1 MKLTQLISI
10 LLHPV
15 FMPILALHLTLL
27 VLPSLA
33 FTLSQNLLLIYGILI
48 FSTMVLPLISIFWL
62 MQKGKVSSLEMSN
75 HKERSLP
82 LFKTVIW
89 MSFGYYLL
97 QNLLFYTPILK
108 AELLGAILIILLAAI
123 ISKFWKISLHL
134 LGIGGVVGVFIAL
147 QIMHG
152 DFLYLL
158 LLFILLSGLLG
169 VARIKQKAHN
179 YAQVYAGFL
188 VGLSVELITL
198 LVY

>member
-10 LLHPV
+10 LLHPM

-33 FTLSQNLLLIYGILI
+33 FTRSQNLLLIYGILI

>member
-10 LLHPV
+10 LLHPM

-27 VLPSLA
+27 TLPSLA
-33 FTLSQNLLLIYGILI
+33 FTLSQNLLLVYGILI

-134 LGIGGVVGVFIAL
+134 LGRGGVVGVFIAL

>member
-10 LLHPV
+10 LLHPM

-48 FSTMVLPLISIFWL
+48 FSTMVFPLISIFWL

-147 QIMHG
+147 QIIHG

>member
-1 MKLTQLISI
+1 MKLTKFISI
-10 LLHPV
+10 LLHPM

-48 FSTMVLPLISIFWL
+48 FSTMILPLISIFWL

-97 QNLLFYTPILK
+97 QAF
-108 AELLGAILIILLAAI
+108 A
-123 ISKFWKISLHL
+123 
-134 LGIGGVVGVFIAL
+134 
-147 QIMHG
+147 
-152 DFLYLL
+152 
-158 LLFILLSGLLG
+158 SG
-169 VARIKQKAHN
+169 RQ
-179 YAQVYAGFL
+179 
-188 VGLSVELITL
+188 
-198 LVY
+198 

>member
-10 LLHPV
+10 ILHPM

-33 FTLSQNLLLIYGILI
+33 FTLSHNLLLIYGILI

-147 QIMHG
+147 QIIHG

-198 LVY
+198 LIY

>member
-1 MKLTQLISI
+1 MKLTQLISVI
-10 LLHPV
+10 LHPM
-15 FMPILALHLTLL
+15 FMPLLALHLTLL
-27 VLPSLA
+27 VSPSLA
-33 FTLSQNLLLIYGILI
+33 FNLSQNLLLIYGILI
-48 FSTMVLPLISIFWL
+48 LSTIVLPLLSIFWL
-62 MQKGKVSSLEMSN
+62 MKKGKVSSLEMSN

-108 AELLGAILIILLAAI
+108 AELLGAILIILIAAI

-134 LGIGGVVGVFIAL
+134 LGVGGVVGVFIAL
-147 QIMHG
+147 QIIHG
-152 DFLYLL
+152 NFLYPI
-158 LLFILLSGLLG
+158 LFSILLSGLLG

-179 YAQVYAGFL
+179 YAQVYVGFL

>member
-1 MKLTQLISI
+1 MKLTQLISVI
-10 LLHPV
+10 LHPM

-62 MQKGKVSSLEMSN
+62 MQKGKVSSLEMRN

-82 LFKTVIW
+82 LFKTIIW

>member
-10 LLHPV
+10 LLHPM

-147 QIMHG
+147 QIIHG

>member
-1 MKLTQLISI
+1 MKLTQFISI
-10 LLHPV
+10 ILHPI

-147 QIMHG
+147 QIIHG

>member
-10 LLHPV
+10 LLHPM
-15 FMPILALHLTLL
+15 FMPLLAVHLTLL

-33 FTLSQNLLLIYGILI
+33 FTLSQNLLLIYGILV
-48 FSTMVLPLISIFWL
+48 FSTMILPLVSIFWL
-62 MQKGKVSSLEMSN
+62 MRKGKVSSLEMSN

-108 AELLGAILIILLAAI
+108 AELLGAIIIILIAAI
-123 ISKFWKISLHL
+123 VSKYWKISLHL

-198 LVY
+198 LIY

>member
-10 LLHPV
+10 LLHPM
-15 FMPILALHLTLL
+15 FMPLLAVHLTLL

-33 FTLSQNLLLIYGILI
+33 FTLSQNLLLIYGILV
-48 FSTMVLPLISIFWL
+48 FSTMVLPLVSIFWL
-62 MQKGKVSSLEMSN
+62 MRKGQVSSLEMSN

-97 QNLLFYTPILK
+97 QNLLLYTPILK
-108 AELLGAILIILLAAI
+108 AELLGAIIIILLAAI

-134 LGIGGVVGVFIAL
+134 LAIGGVVGVFIAL
-147 QIMHG
+147 QIIYG
-152 DFLYLL
+152 DFLYLIV
-158 LLFILLSGLLG
+158 LFILLSGLLG

-179 YAQVYAGFL
+179 YAQVYAGFI

-198 LVY
+198 LLY

>member
-1 MKLTQLISI
+1 MKLTQLISVI
-10 LLHPV
+10 LHPM

-48 FSTMVLPLISIFWL
+48 FSTMILPLISIFWL

-147 QIMHG
+147 QIIHG

>member
-10 LLHPV
+10 LLHPM

-169 VARIKQKAHN
+169 LARIKQKAHN

>member
-10 LLHPV
+10 LLHPM
-15 FMPILALHLTLL
+15 FMPLLALHLTLL

-33 FTLSQNLLLIYGILI
+33 FTLSQNLLLIYGILV
-48 FSTMVLPLISIFWL
+48 FSTMILPLVSIFWL
-62 MQKGKVSSLEMSN
+62 MRKGKVSSLEMSN

-108 AELLGAILIILLAAI
+108 AELLGAIIIILIAAI
-123 ISKFWKISLHL
+123 VSKYWKISLHL

-188 VGLSVELITL
+188 VGLSVELISL

>member
-10 LLHPV
+10 ILHPM

-33 FTLSQNLLLIYGILI
+33 FTLSQNLLLIYGILV

>member
-10 LLHPV
+10 ILHPI
-15 FMPILALHLTLL
+15 FMPLLALHLTLL
-27 VLPSLA
+27 FLPLLT
-33 FTLSQNLLLIYGILI
+33 FTLSQSLLLIYSILI
-48 FSTMVLPLISIFWL
+48 FSTIVLPLASIFWL
-62 MQKGKVSSLEMSN
+62 MRKEQVSSLEMSN

-82 LFKTVIW
+82 LFKTFIW

-97 QNLLFYTPILK
+97 QNLLLYTPILK
-108 AELLGAILIILLAAI
+108 AELLGAIIIILLAAI

-147 QIMHG
+147 QIIYG
-152 DFLYLL
+152 DFLYLIVF
-158 LLFILLSGLLG
+158 FILLSGLLG

-179 YAQVYAGFL
+179 HAQVYVGFL

>member
-10 LLHPV
+10 LLHPM
-15 FMPILALHLTLL
+15 FMPILALNLTLL

-169 VARIKQKAHN
+169 LARIKQKAHN

>member
-10 LLHPV
+10 ILHPM
-15 FMPILALHLTLL
+15 FMPILALHITLL

-33 FTLSQNLLLIYGILI
+33 FTLSQNLLLIYAILI
-48 FSTMVLPLISIFWL
+48 FSTMILPLASIFWL
-62 MQKGKVSSLEMSN
+62 MRKGKVSSLEMSN

-123 ISKFWKISLHL
+123 ISKYWKISLHL

>member
-10 LLHPV
+10 LLHPM
-15 FMPILALHLTLL
+15 FMPLLAVHLTLL

-33 FTLSQNLLLIYGILI
+33 FTLSQNLLLIYGILV
-48 FSTMVLPLISIFWL
+48 FSTMILPLVSIFWL
-62 MQKGKVSSLEMSN
+62 MRKGKVSSLEMSN

-108 AELLGAILIILLAAI
+108 AELLGAIIIILIAAI
-123 ISKFWKISLHL
+123 VSKYWKISLHL
-134 LGIGGVVGVFIAL
+134 LAIGGVVGVFIAL

-179 YAQVYAGFL
+179 YAQVYVGFL

>member
-10 LLHPV
+10 ILHPI
-15 FMPILALHLTLL
+15 FIPSLALHLTLL
-27 VLPSLA
+27 VLPSLSL
-33 FTLSQNLLLIYGILI
+33 TLTQNMLLIYGILI
-48 FSTMVLPLISIFWL
+48 LSTIVLPLMSVFWL
-62 MQKGKVSSLEMSN
+62 IQKGKVSSLEMSN
-75 HKERSLP
+75 HKERTLP

-108 AELLGAILIILLAAI
+108 AELLGAIIIILLAAI

-134 LGIGGVVGVFIAL
+134 LGIGGIVGVFIAL
-147 QIMHG
+147 QIIHG
-152 DFLYLL
+152 NFLYLL

>member
-10 LLHPV
+10 LLHPM
-15 FMPILALHLTLL
+15 FMPLLALHLTLL

-33 FTLSQNLLLIYGILI
+33 FTLSHNLLLIYGIII
-48 FSTMVLPLISIFWL
+48 FSTMVLPLVSIFWL
-62 MQKGKVSSLEMSN
+62 MRKGKVSSLEMSN

-82 LFKTVIW
+82 LFKAVIW

-108 AELLGAILIILLAAI
+108 AELLGAIIIILIAAI

-147 QIMHG
+147 QIMHA

-179 YAQVYAGFL
+179 YAQVYSGFL

>member
-10 LLHPV
+10 ILHPM

-48 FSTMVLPLISIFWL
+48 FSTMILPLISIFWL

-158 LLFILLSGLLG
+158 ILFILLSGLLG

-179 YAQVYAGFL
+179 YAQVYAWFL
-188 VGLSVELITL
+188 VELSVELITL

>member
-10 LLHPV
+10 ILHPM

-62 MQKGKVSSLEMSN
+62 MQKGKVSSLEMNN

>member
-10 LLHPV
+10 LLHPM

-134 LGIGGVVGVFIAL
+134 LGIGGIVGVFIAL
-147 QIMHG
+147 QIIHG
-152 DFLYLL
+152 NFLYLL

>member
-1 MKLTQLISI
+1 MKPTQLISI
-10 LLHPV
+10 ILHPI
-15 FMPILALHLTLL
+15 FMPLIALHLTLL
-27 VLPSLA
+27 TTPSLA
-33 FTLSQNLLLIYGILI
+33 LTLNQNLILIYSILI
-48 FSTMVLPLISIFWL
+48 FSTIVLPLVSIFWL
-62 MQKGKVSSLEMSN
+62 IQKGRVSSLEMSN

-97 QNLLFYTPILK
+97 QNILFYAPILK

>member
-10 LLHPV
+10 LLHPM

-89 MSFGYYLL
+89 MSFGYYVL

>member
-10 LLHPV
+10 LLHPM

-27 VLPSLA
+27 VLPSMA

-62 MQKGKVSSLEMSN
+62 MQKGKVSSLEMRN

-82 LFKTVIW
+82 LFKTIIW

-169 VARIKQKAHN
+169 LARIKQKAHN

>member
-10 LLHPV
+10 LLHPM

-33 FTLSQNLLLIYGILI
+33 FILSQNLLLIYGILI

-108 AELLGAILIILLAAI
+108 AELLGAILIILLATI

>member
-10 LLHPV
+10 LLHPM
-15 FMPILALHLTLL
+15 FMPLLALHLTLL

-33 FTLSQNLLLIYGILI
+33 FTLSQNLLLIYGILV
-48 FSTMVLPLISIFWL
+48 FSTMILPLVSIFWL
-62 MQKGKVSSLEMSN
+62 MRKGKVSSLEMSN

-108 AELLGAILIILLAAI
+108 AELLGAIIIILIAAI
-123 ISKFWKISLHL
+123 VSKFWKISLHL
-134 LGIGGVVGVFIAL
+134 MGVGGVVGVFIAL
-147 QIMHG
+147 QIIHG

-158 LLFILLSGLLG
+158 VLFILLSGLLG

-188 VGLSVELITL
+188 VGLSVELISL

>member
-10 LLHPV
+10 LLHPM
-15 FMPILALHLTLL
+15 FMPLLALHLTLL

-33 FTLSQNLLLIYGILI
+33 FTLSQNLLLIYGILV
-48 FSTMVLPLISIFWL
+48 FSTMILPLVSIFWL
-62 MQKGKVSSLEMSN
+62 MRKGKVSSLEMSN

-108 AELLGAILIILLAAI
+108 AELLGAIIIILIAAI
-123 ISKFWKISLHL
+123 VSKFWKISLHL

-179 YAQVYAGFL
+179 YAQVYVGFL